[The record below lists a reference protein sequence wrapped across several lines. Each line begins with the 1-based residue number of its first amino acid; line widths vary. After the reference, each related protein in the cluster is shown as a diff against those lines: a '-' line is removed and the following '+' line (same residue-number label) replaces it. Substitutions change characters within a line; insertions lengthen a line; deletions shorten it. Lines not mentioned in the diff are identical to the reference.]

1 MAKPTLIA
9 YKPQDFSHLNGL
21 NGISDDQLKAHFEL
35 YQGYVKNTNALNEQI
50 ADLLRSGKPDS
61 PDYLELMRAL
71 GFEYNGMILH
81 EYYFGNLMPN
91 GSERTRKG
99 QLDQMI
105 IRDFGTWDAWRS
117 AFINVGK
124 MRGIG
129 WAILYQD
136 PVTER
141 LSNHWISLHENGHP
155 AGFKPLLVM
164 DVWEHAF
171 VPDYKPTDRASYIEA
186 FFSNVAW
193 EAVEQRLQNPA
204 AERRSAA

>member
-1 MAKPTLIA
+1 LNA
-9 YKPQDFSHLNGL
+9 YGAQDFSSLKGL
-21 NGISDDQLKAHFEL
+21 DGISEDQLKAHFEL
-35 YQGYVKNTNALNEQI
+35 YQGYVKNTNSLNEEI
-50 ADLLRSGKPDS
+50 ADLLRRGKADS

-81 EYYFGNLMPN
+81 EYYFGNLTPG
-91 GSERTRKG
+91 GSDRPREGKIQELISRE
-99 QLDQMI
+99 
-105 IRDFGTWDAWRS
+105 FGSWDAWHA
-117 AFINVGK
+117 AFVNVGK

-136 PVTER
+136 PVTQR

-171 VPDYKPTDRASYIEA
+171 VPDYKPTDRASYINA
-186 FFSNVAW
+186 FFSNIAW
-193 EAVEQRLQNPA
+193 DAVEERLMSPA
-204 AERRSAA
+204 AQRRAAA